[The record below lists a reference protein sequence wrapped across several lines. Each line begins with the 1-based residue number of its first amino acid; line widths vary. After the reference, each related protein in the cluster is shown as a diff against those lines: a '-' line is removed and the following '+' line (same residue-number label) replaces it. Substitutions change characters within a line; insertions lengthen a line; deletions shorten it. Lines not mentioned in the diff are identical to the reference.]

1 MNASPHKC
9 GIRGIET
16 LEKSGLG
23 AVLNSYPLASGAN
36 NEIMMLE
43 FEDYKAVL
51 KMTKENGV
59 RRLKNES
66 LVLSVVGDAIGP
78 KVLWKHLSND
88 ADDQDFLVVEYI
100 AGEHKYRLSDDEAA
114 QLGTALKTI
123 HGTDVTDLAGI
134 VESPSWKE
142 YFHQRLMSQYLN
154 VKGIAPSAQV
164 DEIKSHLDKIY
175 EFGSSIENKLSIR
188 DAVLVHADIIPLN
201 VIYENGK
208 CRLIDWELAR
218 LDFPEWDI
226 CSVFKVFDFQGHS
239 KDAFAEAYQ
248 KKIDEDRYLLISL
261 LHYSNVALW
270 RLHSF
275 YCNGENADIKDKFLM
290 ELDAEIEWVKNS
302 LP

>member
-1 MNASPHKC
+1 MNTSPHKC
-9 GIRGIET
+9 GMHGIEA

-23 AVLNSYPLASGAN
+23 AMLNSYPLASGAN

-43 FEDYKAVL
+43 FNDRKAVL
-51 KMTKENGV
+51 KMTKEKGIK
-59 RRLKNES
+59 RLKNES
-66 LVLSVVGDAIGP
+66 VILSAVGDAIGP
-78 KVLWKHLSND
+78 KVLWKHLSD
-88 ADDQDFLVVEYI
+88 KDDDQEFLVIEYI
-100 AGEHKYRLSDDEAA
+100 AGEHKYKLNNDEAA
-114 QLGTALKTI
+114 QLGKALKSL
-123 HGTDVTDLAGI
+123 HDTDVADLAGI
-134 VESPSWKE
+134 VDRPSWEE

-154 VKGIAPSAQV
+154 AKGIAPSAQV

-175 EFGSSIENKLSIR
+175 EFGISIKNKLSIQ

-201 VIYENGK
+201 VIYESRR
-208 CRLIDWELAR
+208 CRIIDWELAR

-226 CSVFKVFDFQGHS
+226 CSVFKTFDFPGNS
-239 KDAFAEAYQ
+239 KTAFTEAYQ

-290 ELDAEIEWVKNS
+290 ELDAEIEWVKNA